1 MPVYDLLGG
10 RTRDY
15 ASVYQYCGAPT
26 PEEIVA
32 NVEDGQRRGI
42 DHFRVNLRPD
52 RVNYLDL
59 TEAIEGITTVREHLG
74 PGPELIVDVHGRA
87 TPIEAARIARGLAPV
102 NLFFL
107 EDSVRPE
114 YPGVFE
120 FLRGQSATPI
130 ALGELFTNPWEMVPL
145 VENDLVDLIRVDL
158 AHIGGITPA
167 RKLAAVG
174 EHHYVRTAFHGPSD
188 LSPVG
193 HAATV
198 HLDLALANFGIQ
210 ELSEHEARYSD
221 PIGDVF
227 HGGPFFVE
235 GSGGLDVSDEP
246 GLGIEVNEDTARQY
260 EYNWDH
266 LPAPRNPDGS
276 VADW

>member
-1 MPVYDLLGG
+1 MNGREQAVASALKYHTLPEIVGHDADRIEDIWQFLFRNTYWRGGPVLNSALSGVDMALWDLKGKRARMPVYDLLGG

-32 NVEDGQRRGI
+32 NVEGGQRRGI

-107 EDSVRPE
+107 EDPVRPE

-130 ALGELFTNPWEMVPL
+130 AWVNCSR
-145 VENDLVDLIRVDL
+145 IR
-158 AHIGGITPA
+158 G
-167 RKLAAVG
+167 RWS
-174 EHHYVRTAFHGPSD
+174 RS
-188 LSPVG
+188 
-193 HAATV
+193 
-198 HLDLALANFGIQ
+198 
-210 ELSEHEARYSD
+210 
-221 PIGDVF
+221 
-227 HGGPFFVE
+227 
-235 GSGGLDVSDEP
+235 
-246 GLGIEVNEDTARQY
+246 
-260 EYNWDH
+260 
-266 LPAPRNPDGS
+266 
-276 VADW
+276 